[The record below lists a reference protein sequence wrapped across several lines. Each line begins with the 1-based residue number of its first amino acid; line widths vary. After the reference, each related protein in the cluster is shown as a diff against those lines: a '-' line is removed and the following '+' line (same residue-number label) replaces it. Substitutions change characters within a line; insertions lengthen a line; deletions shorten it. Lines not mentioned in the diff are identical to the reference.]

1 MFKNRFD
8 FIIEADG
15 EQVEPIAAPVSD
27 KEAMATTLDT
37 AKPSDFDVQAAERQ
51 KRVDHVKVAQ
61 IGTLNKWIEQIDTFI
76 TYLND
81 PTDANSIQSQ
91 LHSAPCDSIFEE
103 IARSQKKKI
112 SRLAA
117 DMSSFSEAL
126 KGYLASAND

>member
-1 MFKNRFD
+1 MTMFKNRFD
-8 FIIEADG
+8 FIIEADAD
-15 EQVEPIAAPVSD
+15 QVAPISD

-37 AKPSDFDVQAAERQ
+37 ATPDDFDVQAAERQ
-51 KRVDHVKVAQ
+51 KRVDHVKIAQ
-61 IGTLNKWIEQIDTFI
+61 IGTLNKWIDQIDTFI

>member
-8 FIIEADG
+8 FIIEADAD
-15 EQVEPIAAPVSD
+15 QVAPISD

-37 AKPSDFDVQAAERQ
+37 ATPDDFDVQAAERQ
-51 KRVDHVKVAQ
+51 KRVDHVKIAQ
-61 IGTLNKWIEQIDTFI
+61 IGTLNKWIDQIDTFI